1 MEGTH
6 FIDKQPDRYEALLE
20 LEKRSIESM
29 NEEDIFS
36 VVEIFENAW
45 DLRRCDHRDAR
56 ELCLLYTSDAADE

>member
-29 NEEDIFS
+29 NEEDILS
-36 VVEIFENAW
+36 N
-45 DLRRCDHRDAR
+45 
-56 ELCLLYTSDAADE
+56 